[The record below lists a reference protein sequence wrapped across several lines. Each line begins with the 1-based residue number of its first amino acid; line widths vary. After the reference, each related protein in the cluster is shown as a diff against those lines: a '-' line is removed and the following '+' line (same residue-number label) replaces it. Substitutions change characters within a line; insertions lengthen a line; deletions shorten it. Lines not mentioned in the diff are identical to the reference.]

1 MTIPINFLLNMIF
14 LYWLLTSRQEQESAN
29 KLHVIRVSNQGD
41 FVPTNPSPFTY
52 TQNGVN
58 MHVRD
63 DGKEMELKYGNKKSL
78 ISQFNL
84 APLKKHG
91 FPCYED
97 RLFQDDETKSP
108 NLEILDD
115 SFENSLLFTSL

>member
-1 MTIPINFLLNMIF
+1 
-14 LYWLLTSRQEQESAN
+14 
-29 KLHVIRVSNQGD
+29 
-41 FVPTNPSPFTY
+41 
-52 TQNGVN
+52 

-84 APLKKHG
+84 APLEKHG

-115 SFENSLLFTSL
+115 SFEEVYESVLAKK